1 MGLTGTTLVLV
12 SLAFLGSAAAHNCQ
26 NGTRPA
32 SEKNREGCDFYCW
45 NTGTNTWDK
54 FFFEDGQEC
63 FYNDGGRGTC
73 QDGSCHLKTHSG
85 GPTDTDNNTPAPT
98 EKPKQKKKKPKKPK
112 KPKRKS
118 KERIRRG
125 TSD

>member
-54 FFFEDGQEC
+54 FFFEDGQKC
-63 FYNDGGRGTC
+63 FYNDGGRGKC
-73 QDGSCHLKTHSG
+73 QDGSCHLKTHSD
-85 GPTDTDNNTPAPT
+85 GPNDTEDKTPAPT
-98 EKPKQKKKKPKKPK
+98 EKPKQKKKKPKKNK
-112 KPKRKS
+112 KPKTTSQS
-118 KERIRRG
+118 KF
-125 TSD
+125 